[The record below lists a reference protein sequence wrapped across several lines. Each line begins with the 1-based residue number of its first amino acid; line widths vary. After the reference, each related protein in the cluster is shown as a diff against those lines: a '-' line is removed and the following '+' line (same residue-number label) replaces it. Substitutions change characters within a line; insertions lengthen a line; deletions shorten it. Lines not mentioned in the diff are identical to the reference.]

1 MKLTKPQ
8 ALLLVQTIML
18 FNTAHLGPSND
29 FQTNLDELRD
39 ELTKFLT
46 GDKEETASSEKKKSA
61 ASCPTISFDALNDLP
76 PLRATSTAYGS
87 KHVKI
92 MFEDDML
99 NVYAKCWDGDNIVDE
114 LLVTHVARSGKSIKF
129 ITHLS
134 TIEFIVSKFPKEWTE
149 CFPVGVEV
157 FIPGEDY

>member
-29 FQTNLDELRD
+29 FQTSLDELRD

-46 GDKEETASSEKKKSA
+46 GDNEEAPSEKKVSA
-61 ASCPTISFDALNDLP
+61 TSCPTVSFETLNDLP
-76 PLRATSTAYGS
+76 PLSATSTTYGFNRLTI
-87 KHVKI
+87 K
-92 MFEDDML
+92 FENDML
-99 NVYAKCWDGDNIVDE
+99 NVNTRGEDDIIDE
-114 LLVTHVARSGKSIKF
+114 LLVTRVERSGKSIKF
-129 ITHLS
+129 YTDLS
-134 TIEFIVSKFPKEWTE
+134 TVEFIVSKFPKEWIE
-149 CFPVGVEV
+149 CFPVYDTV

>member
-46 GDKEETASSEKKKSA
+46 GDKEETTHSDKKSA
-61 ASCPTISFDALNDLP
+61 TSCPTVSFDTLNDLP
-76 PLRATSTAYGS
+76 QLPATSTTYGFNRLT
-87 KHVKI
+87 I
-92 MFEDDML
+92 WFEDDML
-99 NVYAKCWDGDNIVDE
+99 NVNTRGEDDDLIGE
-114 LLVTHVARSGKSIKF
+114 LLVTRVERSGKSIKF
-129 ITHLS
+129 YTDLS
-134 TIEFIVSKFPKEWTE
+134 TVEFNVSKFPKEWVE
-149 CFPVGVEV
+149 NFPVGVEV
-157 FIPGEDY
+157 LIPGEDY

>member
-46 GDKEETASSEKKKSA
+46 GDNEEASSVKKVSA
-61 ASCPTISFDALNDLP
+61 TSCPTVSFETLNDLP
-76 PLRATSTAYGS
+76 PLSATSTAYGFS
-87 KHVKI
+87 RLKI

-99 NVYAKCWDGDNIVDE
+99 NVYTKDGDDVIDE
-114 LLVTHVARSGKSIKF
+114 LLVTRVERSGKSIKF
-129 ITHLS
+129 YTDLS
-134 TIEFIVSKFPKEWTE
+134 TVEFIVSKFPKKWTE
-149 CFPVGVEV
+149 YFPVGIEV

>member
-76 PLRATSTAYGS
+76 PLRATSSAYGF
-87 KHVKI
+87 KHVKL

-99 NVYAKCWDGDNIVDE
+99 NVYTKDGDNIVDKV
-114 LLVTHVARSGKSIKF
+114 LVTRVERSGKNIKF
-129 ITHLS
+129 FTGLFDV
-134 TIEFIVSKFPKEWTE
+134 EFIVSKFPKEWIE

>member
-46 GDKEETASSEKKKSA
+46 GDVEETTPSKKKVSA
-61 ASCPTISFDALNDLP
+61 TSCPTISFDTLNDLP
-76 PLRATSTAYGS
+76 QLPATSTAYGFNRLT
-87 KHVKI
+87 I
-92 MFEDDML
+92 WFEDDML
-99 NVYAKCWDGDNIVDE
+99 YVTTRGEDDNVIDE
-114 LLVTHVARSGKSIKF
+114 LLVTHVTRSGKSIKVK
-129 ITHLS
+129 TDLS
-134 TIEFIVSKFPKEWTE
+134 TVEFNVSKFPKEWVE
-149 CFPVGVEV
+149 NFPVGVEV
-157 FIPGEDY
+157 FIPEDY

>member
-46 GDKEETASSEKKKSA
+46 GDVEETTPSFLKVSA
-61 ASCPTISFDALNDLP
+61 TSCPTISFDTLNDLP
-76 PLRATSTAYGS
+76 QLPATSTAHGFNRLT
-87 KHVKI
+87 I
-92 MFEDDML
+92 WFEDDML
-99 NVYAKCWDGDNIVDE
+99 YVTIRGEDDDVIDE
-114 LLVTHVARSGKSIKF
+114 LLVTHVTRSGKSIKVK
-129 ITHLS
+129 TDLS
-134 TIEFIVSKFPKEWTE
+134 TVEFNVSKFPKEWVE
-149 CFPVGVEV
+149 NFPVGVEV
-157 FIPGEDY
+157 FIPGDY

>member
-46 GDKEETASSEKKKSA
+46 GDKEETVPSEKKGSA
-61 ASCPTISFDALNDLP
+61 TSCPTISFDALNDLP
-76 PLRATSTAYGS
+76 SLRATSTAYGFS
-87 KHVKI
+87 RLKI

-99 NVYAKCWDGDNIVDE
+99 NVYSKDGDDVIDE
-114 LLVTHVARSGKSIKF
+114 LLVTRVERSGKSIKF
-129 ITHLS
+129 YTDLS
-134 TIEFIVSKFPKEWTE
+134 MVEFNVSKFPKEWIE
-149 CFPVGVEV
+149 CFPVYDTV
-157 FIPGEDY
+157 FIQGEDY

>member
-46 GDKEETASSEKKKSA
+46 GDKEETTHSDKKSA
-61 ASCPTISFDALNDLP
+61 TSCPTVSFDTLNDLP
-76 PLRATSTAYGS
+76 QLPATSTTYGFNRLTI
-87 KHVKI
+87 K
-92 MFEDDML
+92 FEDDML
-99 NVYAKCWDGDNIVDE
+99 NVNTRGEDDIIDD
-114 LLVTHVARSGKSIKF
+114 LLVTHVVRSGKSIKF
-129 ITHLS
+129 KTDLS
-134 TIEFIVSKFPKEWTE
+134 TVEFNVSKFPKEWIE
-149 CFPVGVEV
+149 CFPVGIEV

>member
-46 GDKEETASSEKKKSA
+46 GDNEEASSVKKVSA
-61 ASCPTISFDALNDLP
+61 TSCPTVSFETLNDLP
-76 PLRATSTAYGS
+76 PLSATSTTYGFGRL
-87 KHVKI
+87 KI
-92 MFEDDML
+92 MFDDDML
-99 NVYAKCWDGDNIVDE
+99 NVYTKDGDDVIDE
-114 LLVTHVARSGKSIKF
+114 LLVTHVVRSGKSIKF
-129 ITHLS
+129 ITDLS
-134 TIEFIVSKFPKEWTE
+134 TVEFNVSKFPKKWIE